1 MVYHIILCLFE
12 NIHKVN
18 SKNKN
23 QIKLYKINIKRDLK
37 CAKEN
42 YAVFIIFFP
51 DFSKFKYLIK
61 KSTCRNGICCN
72 PTSTL
77 HHPTKVEI

>member
-23 QIKLYKINIKRDLK
+23 QIKLYKINIKEIWK
-37 CAKEN
+37 CAKER
-42 YAVFIIFFP
+42 YGLYHIFP

-61 KSTCRNGICCN
+61 KSTCRNGI
-72 PTSTL
+72 
-77 HHPTKVEI
+77 